1 MTVALTSRARR
12 LAVLTVALLLTTA
25 SAATFGASQAHAYN
39 PTGFCTGVIPNTS
52 VCHAAWYEGVSYVA
66 NEQTSPVNKA
76 VCVTLQGYSGGYYN
90 IYEWACA
97 DGHILYSFPGATNGI
112 PTVDNPNT
120 TSYSISFDPYF
131 G

>member
-12 LAVLTVALLLTTA
+12 LAVLTAVLLTTA
-25 SAATFGASQAHAYN
+25 SAVTFSASQAQAYN
-39 PTGFCTGVIPNTS
+39 PTSFCVGVIPNTS
-52 VCHAAWYEGVSYVA
+52 VCHAAFYTGVSYVA

-97 DGHILYSFPGATNGI
+97 AGHIVYSFPGATNGI

-120 TSYSISFDPYF
+120 TTYSISFNPYF